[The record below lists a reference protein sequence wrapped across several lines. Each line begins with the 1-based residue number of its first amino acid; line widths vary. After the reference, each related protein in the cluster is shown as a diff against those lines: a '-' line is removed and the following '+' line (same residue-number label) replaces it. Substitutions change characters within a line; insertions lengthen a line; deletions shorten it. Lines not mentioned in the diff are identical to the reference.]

1 MTDLEKRYKELI
13 TERVNKYIEEQIGED
28 KQFMPEDTYQKM
40 YELLYNTFVAGVN
53 ASKEVLIIINQEEK
67 KHE

>member
-13 TERVNKYIEEQIGED
+13 TERVNKYIEEQISED
-28 KQFMPEDTYQKM
+28 KQFMPEDVYQEM

-53 ASKEVLIIINQEEK
+53 SSREVLIIINQEEK
-67 KHE
+67 EHE